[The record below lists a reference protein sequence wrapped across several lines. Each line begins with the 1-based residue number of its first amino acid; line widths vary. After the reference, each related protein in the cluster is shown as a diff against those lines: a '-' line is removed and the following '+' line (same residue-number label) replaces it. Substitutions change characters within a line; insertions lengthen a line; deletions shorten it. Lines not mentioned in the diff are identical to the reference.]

1 MEIYKD
7 HEKEFSKCISTANRK
22 LNMINTE
29 ESKDYIFNDCKQS
42 IDEAGRLLTM
52 MENDL
57 RGLGSHEAS
66 QLQGRFQR
74 HKETLQN
81 VRQQLNLARDKK
93 EKEDLMPSGPS
104 GQREK
109 MLTNNEIL
117 QETGDILESTHRV
130 AIETETLGNDTLHT
144 LKKQRKQIQGIGEK
158 VNDVGA
164 NVTKADR
171 LVFTMNNRRICMKI
185 MMMATILLL
194 IVAFAIC
201 LYIKVG

>member
-7 HEKEFSKCISTANRK
+7 HEKEFSKCISAANRK
-22 LNMINTE
+22 LNTLNTE
-29 ESKDYIFNDCKQS
+29 ESKDYVFNDCKQS
-42 IDEAGRLLTM
+42 IDEAGRQLNM

-57 RGLGSHEAS
+57 RGLGSQEAS

-74 HKETLQN
+74 HKETLAN
-81 VRQQLNLARDKK
+81 IRQQLNSARDKK
-93 EKEDLMPSGPS
+93 EREELMPSGPS
-104 GQREK
+104 GQRDK
-109 MLTNNEIL
+109 MLSNNEIL

>member
-7 HEKEFSKCISTANRK
+7 HEKEFSKCISAANRK
-22 LNMINTE
+22 LNTLNTE
-29 ESKDYIFNDCKQS
+29 ESKDYVFNDCKQS
-42 IDEAGRLLTM
+42 IDEAGRHLNM

-57 RGLGSHEAS
+57 RGLGSQEAS

-74 HKETLQN
+74 HKETLAN
-81 VRQQLNLARDKK
+81 IRQQLNSARDKK
-93 EKEDLMPSGPS
+93 EREELMPSGPS
-104 GQREK
+104 GQRDK
-109 MLTNNEIL
+109 MLSNNEIL